1 MRRRKISSLKTQIGY
16 LICVVV
22 LGIILACGYSVITVI
37 HSNQAKYDA
46 WCEENLFEIEK
57 SYMEKYYKI
66 RSIMSACEYNENLQR
81 ILSGSGASS
90 YEILTPINDME
101 TNLTYMLYNYSL
113 LDSELMDVYVRDMN
127 NRLYYYARYQNDS
140 TLMEFIED
148 NSFDKDGSS
157 NVKVRIFI
165 SKN

>member
-46 WCEENLFEIEK
+46 WYEENLFEIEK

-113 LDSELMDVYVRDMN
+113 LDS
-127 NRLYYYARYQNDS
+127 
-140 TLMEFIED
+140 
-148 NSFDKDGSS
+148 
-157 NVKVRIFI
+157 
-165 SKN
+165 